1 MPTILI
7 VDDSALIRS
16 VVKIYLKGGLF
27 EFLEAS
33 DGQRALAVLDQVKVD
48 LVIVDFNMPVMN
60 GLVFLEK
67 VRSAAT
73 TMVRTIP
80 VIFLTGD
87 TDPDLVERATGAG
100 ADAFLTKPVSSAVL
114 VETVRK
120 LLPAS

>member
-7 VDDSALIRS
+7 VDDSPLIRS
-16 VVKIYLKGGLF
+16 VIKIYLRDSPY

-33 DGQRALAVLDQVKVD
+33 DGQRALSVLEQVEVD

-67 VRSAAT
+67 VRGADAPK
-73 TMVRTIP
+73 VRTVP

-87 TDPDLVERATGAG
+87 SDPDLVERAIGAG
-100 ADAFLTKPVSSAVL
+100 ADAFLTKPVTSAGL
-114 VETVRK
+114 LETVRR
-120 LLPAS
+120 LLPGG

>member
-7 VDDSALIRS
+7 VDDSPLIRS
-16 VVKIYLKGGLF
+16 VIKIYLKGGLY

-33 DGQRALAVLDQVKVD
+33 DGQRALSVLKLVKVD

-67 VRSAAT
+67 VRGDDT
-73 TMVRTIP
+73 PMVRTVP

-87 TDPDLVERATGAG
+87 SDPDLVERAIGAG
-100 ADAFLTKPVSSAVL
+100 ADAFLTKPVTSAGL
-114 VETVRK
+114 LETVRK

>member
-16 VVKIYLKGGLF
+16 VVKIYLRGCPY

-33 DGQRALAVLDQVKVD
+33 DGQRALAVLEQVKVD

-67 VRSAAT
+67 VRSAET